1 MPARATSP
9 RTRHVITL
17 DLPSEMVAWMDAQAH
32 GIMSRSAFARALI
45 AQAMQGSG
53 DGTSSGSQ
61 GK

>member
-1 MPARATSP
+1 
-9 RTRHVITL
+9 
-17 DLPSEMVAWMDAQAH
+17 MDAQAH